1 MKINRAVLDNGLRVV
16 HCGNPGSQMV
26 YTNVIYA
33 VGSKNEEYEYT
44 GIAHLFEHL
53 MFEGTKNIPSFDE
66 PLERAGGE
74 NNAYTNNDV
83 TNYYISLPKQNAEL
97 AFWLE
102 SDRMCN
108 LSLSAGK
115 VDIQRNVVIEEFKQG
130 NLNCPY
136 GDVSMLLRAL
146 AYKKHSYRWSTIG
159 RKVEHI
165 ANVPLKVLRDFYRR
179 YYSPGNA
186 VLVVVGDIPFSQVM
200 EWSRK
205 WFGPI
210 APRAC
215 KHPLLPQE
223 PRQERMR
230 RKTVY
235 RPVPENALYMAFH
248 MGGRD
253 DAAYYACDLIS
264 DILSNGYS
272 GRLQQRLVKEKKL
285 FTKIDAFISGS
296 EHPGLFWIY
305 SRVASGVAMED
316 AEAALW
322 AELDEL
328 KRNQP
333 PADEMEKVKNRF
345 ESDFYFKNMS
355 GENLANNLAI
365 AELRGNVSLHG
376 EEVSLYRSVTAADV
390 CRTARDLFRR
400 GNASVLYYM
409 KENGA
414 EK

>member
-1 MKINRAVLDNGLRVV
+1 MKMEINRAVLDNGLRVV
-16 HCGNPGSQMV
+16 HCANPASQMV
-26 YTNVIYA
+26 YVNVVYA
-33 VGSKNEEYEYT
+33 VGSKNEDFEYT

-53 MFEGTKNIPSFDE
+53 MFGGTKNIPSFDE

-74 NNAYTNNDV
+74 NNAYTNNDI

-108 LSLSAGK
+108 LSLTAGK
-115 VDIQRNVVIEEFKQG
+115 VNIQRNVVIEEFKQG
-130 NLNCPY
+130 NLNRPY
-136 GDVSMLLRAL
+136 GDVSMMLREM

-186 VLVVVGDIPFSQVM
+186 VLVVVGDISFGQVM

-205 WFGPI
+205 WFGDI
-210 APRAC
+210 APRRYIPQC
-215 KHPLLPQE
+215 VPQE
-223 PRQERMR
+223 PRQVRLR
-230 RKTVY
+230 RRTVY
-235 RPVPENALYMAFH
+235 RPVPENALYMVFH

-253 DAAYYACDLIS
+253 DASYYACDLIS

-272 GRLQQRLVKEKKL
+272 GRLMQRLVKEKKI

-305 SRVASGVAMED
+305 SRVAAGVAMED

-328 KRNQP
+328 KNNP
-333 PADEMEKVKNRF
+333 PSAEEMEKVKNRF

-355 GENLANNLAI
+355 GENIANNLAI
-365 AELRGNVSLHG
+365 AELRGNACMHG
-376 EEVSLYRSVTAADV
+376 EEIAGYRAVTARDV
-390 CRTARDLFRR
+390 CRTARELFRR
-400 GNASVLYYM
+400 GNASVLYY
-409 KENGA
+409 KRENG
-414 EK
+414 